1 MNMKMNKCPDCK
13 IYTMEDAC
21 PQCGGE
27 LKVIYPPKFSIED
40 KYGKY
45 QVHCHLINP
54 ETRKSKYE
62 YLGYYET
69 ELEAFKVYKYHKE
82 RNIKEVADYFK
93 KQISEIL
100 YNGLYEYEVEITD

>member
-21 PQCGGE
+21 PSMWRGE

-45 QVHCHLINP
+45 RRIL
-54 ETRKSKYE
+54 
-62 YLGYYET
+62 
-69 ELEAFKVYKYHKE
+69 
-82 RNIKEVADYFK
+82 K
-93 KQISEIL
+93 KML
-100 YNGLYEYEVEITD
+100 